1 VAILTNRQQLK
12 KYSDYDYAFPP
23 KGSNLRKGPC
33 RARDGVGLLFVNF
46 NGLYCLAVNVAIA
59 SLAQHRN
66 YLRITVIPD
75 DVILVAVTIH
85 KTEAHVIISRLY
97 HSMLK
102 VALCSHQYRFHC
114 FEFHNLLSFFLKR
127 GCVIGVF
134 I

>member
-1 VAILTNRQQLK
+1 MRILLFSVAHPGARTWCHALPWWALHCGYPHEPPAAKQ

-85 KTEAHVIISRLY
+85 KTEAHVIISRL
-97 HSMLK
+97 
-102 VALCSHQYRFHC
+102 
-114 FEFHNLLSFFLKR
+114 
-127 GCVIGVF
+127 
-134 I
+134 